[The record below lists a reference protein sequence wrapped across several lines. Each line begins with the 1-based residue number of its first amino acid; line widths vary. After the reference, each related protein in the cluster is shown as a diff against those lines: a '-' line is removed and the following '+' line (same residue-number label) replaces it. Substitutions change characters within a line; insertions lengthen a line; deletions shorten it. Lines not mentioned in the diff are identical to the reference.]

1 MSGNT
6 IMMDFKVNPIELT
19 DLDRRSKL
27 KLHLKCVLE
36 TYIGMLQSAYETRM
50 EDGFLEILKGKNN
63 LLVSLRGYPQGLF
76 CINIEY
82 YKNDDEESRLTFEE
96 RGKTS
101 REKTTLTRPIWDLNP
116 DLSVVSSMICTLQ
129 DTERVTFQ
137 FEQWVSTPAQ
147 NKLRS
152 IRDGVSRWPSS
163 IRKSRREEVIVTR
176 LRVGHTSL
184 THGFL
189 LKGDPP
195 PVCEFCD
202 APLSVYHILVECRK
216 LAPIRLAL
224 DFNDERL
231 LEYDIDKVVYEQ
243 RSQFQKILIVHSRS
257 LGNLLLLDDLQN
269 LSESDLIYTETL
281 MQRGKENYQGKE
293 IVILG
298 GGDGALLHELLKEE
312 PKYIVM
318 IEIDELVMKAAAKYL
333 RSCCGDVLDTLKG
346 DNYEIVVDDCV
357 NVLNTYIQQGKS
369 FDYIFGDLTDIPISS
384 NPQGETWDFIR
395 SILSLSMEVLKPEG
409 KYMTHGNGASCPDS
423 LKMFERQLTSLKVPV
438 EFSKC
443 KAFVPSFMEDWVF
456 YQIWKKNY

>member
-1 MSGNT
+1 MGQFDEEGLRWLGFLGVYSGRKVEGERGGNIGLQTFESGEGSTETRVSDQIRGGEEEISTVWTGGGGRQSGRMAVVGNT
-6 IMMDFKVNPIELT
+6 LELEVDYFST
-19 DLDRRSKL
+19 QGASVRKL
-27 KLHLKCVLE
+27 
-36 TYIGMLQSAYETRM
+36 
-50 EDGFLEILKGKNN
+50 
-63 LLVSLRGYPQGLF
+63 
-76 CINIEY
+76 
-82 YKNDDEESRLTFEE
+82 
-96 RGKTS
+96 
-101 REKTTLTRPIWDLNP
+101 EK
-116 DLSVVSSMICTLQ
+116 
-129 DTERVTFQ
+129 EFG
-137 FEQWVSTPAQ
+137 
-147 NKLRS
+147 NKLGNERS
-152 IRDGVSRWPSS
+152 NAYPA
-163 IRKSRREEVIVTR
+163 VTR
-176 LRVGHTSL
+176 GSCIYKYFPT
-184 THGFL
+184 
-189 LKGDPP
+189 
-195 PVCEFCD
+195 
-202 APLSVYHILVECRK
+202 A
-216 LAPIRLAL
+216 
-224 DFNDERL
+224 DERL

-281 MQRGKENYQGKE
+281 MQRGKENYRGKE

-312 PKYIVM
+312 PKYVVM

-456 YQIWKKNY
+456 YQIWKKN

>member
-1 MSGNT
+1 MTGTSNLVLATICLKKHGN
-6 IMMDFKVNPIELT
+6 I
-19 DLDRRSKL
+19 
-27 KLHLKCVLE
+27 
-36 TYIGMLQSAYETRM
+36 
-50 EDGFLEILKGKNN
+50 
-63 LLVSLRGYPQGLF
+63 
-76 CINIEY
+76 
-82 YKNDDEESRLTFEE
+82 
-96 RGKTS
+96 
-101 REKTTLTRPIWDLNP
+101 
-116 DLSVVSSMICTLQ
+116 
-129 DTERVTFQ
+129 
-137 FEQWVSTPAQ
+137 
-147 NKLRS
+147 
-152 IRDGVSRWPSS
+152 
-163 IRKSRREEVIVTR
+163 
-176 LRVGHTSL
+176 
-184 THGFL
+184 
-189 LKGDPP
+189 
-195 PVCEFCD
+195 
-202 APLSVYHILVECRK
+202 
-216 LAPIRLAL
+216 
-224 DFNDERL
+224 DERL

>member
-1 MSGNT
+1 M
-6 IMMDFKVNPIELT
+6 
-19 DLDRRSKL
+19 
-27 KLHLKCVLE
+27 
-36 TYIGMLQSAYETRM
+36 
-50 EDGFLEILKGKNN
+50 
-63 LLVSLRGYPQGLF
+63 
-76 CINIEY
+76 
-82 YKNDDEESRLTFEE
+82 
-96 RGKTS
+96 
-101 REKTTLTRPIWDLNP
+101 
-116 DLSVVSSMICTLQ
+116 
-129 DTERVTFQ
+129 
-137 FEQWVSTPAQ
+137 
-147 NKLRS
+147 
-152 IRDGVSRWPSS
+152 
-163 IRKSRREEVIVTR
+163 
-176 LRVGHTSL
+176 
-184 THGFL
+184 
-189 LKGDPP
+189 
-195 PVCEFCD
+195 
-202 APLSVYHILVECRK
+202 PLSLYLTIPSLPLVVRVRGRAEQRK
-216 LAPIRLAL
+216 LANALVVLSPTAEDGEIERIRECELAL
-224 DFNDERL
+224 RDSVASFRSKRFPPLRRGAPVDVYLTTAGKEATSNYTEGKEATSNYTEGKEATSNYTEGKEATSNSTLKMAWRGKQTKLRDDEIEGFIVDSDSENDSSDDENESEYSVGDISEEAQQTLSKKNFHHHAKAGTARATVLSLYLAVPSSSPLHSYVRMRTTVKYHITGTVKRTVPYKDF
-231 LEYDIDKVVYEQ
+231 Y
-243 RSQFQKILIVHSRS
+243 
-257 LGNLLLLDDLQN
+257 

-281 MQRGKENYQGKE
+281 MQRGKENYRGKE

-312 PKYIVM
+312 PKYIIM

-357 NVLNTYIQQGKS
+357 NVLNTYIQQGKR